1 MNLPRPTL
9 LTVLPSAKVTSLEP
23 YYGQAVLSGSTST
36 VPCRSRYRFSSQL
49 FSFFLSFP
57 SPFLLFSLLSFAM
70 ACSGSMW
77 DVSSP
82 KPELEPGLRL

>member
-49 FSFFLSFP
+49 FSFFLSF
-57 SPFLLFSLLSFAM
+57 FSFFWP
-70 ACSGSMW
+70 CPQHVEIPGTGI
-77 DVSSP
+77 
-82 KPELEPGLRL
+82 KPEPQQ